1 MNPEKCIIGIDFGKT
16 NVRFGIAVDQAEL
29 KYFTK
34 RPYRRGS
41 PEEMHRQIFE
51 GIDAALESCG
61 YERSDVLGIG
71 IDVPAVVNR
80 ETGVILWGPDWDFMA
95 GASLTKPIAER
106 YGVPVLADVD
116 TVMPTWGEFWAGVG
130 RTCERF
136 AVLTWG
142 TGLGAGLVID
152 GKVQEYADSLFP
164 EFGHSRVSDDD
175 WPCACGATGC
185 VGTLV
190 CGGGIAKHGRLA
202 VEEGRQTLLRE
213 LCGNDPSRVT
223 SFMVFEAADKH
234 DAVAISILDRVA
246 VLLGR
251 LCANIVL
258 TLQPQKIVIVGGL
271 TDRCAPVLATI
282 NRTMRESCW
291 LLFKGLTTCEVV
303 ASELGDKAG
312 VLGAIRKVQLTLGK
326 SIQ

>member
-16 NVRFGIAVDQAEL
+16 NVRFGIAVDESEL

-34 RPYRRGS
+34 LPYRRGS
-41 PEEMHRQIFE
+41 PQEMHRQIFE
-51 GIDAALESCG
+51 GIDAALEACG
-61 YERSDVLGIG
+61 YDRTNVLGIG

-116 TVMPTWGEFWAGVG
+116 TVMPTWGELWAGVG
-130 RTCERF
+130 RTCDRF

-152 GKVQEYADSLFP
+152 GEVQEYADNLFP

-190 CGGGIAKHGRLA
+190 CGGGIAKHGRHA

-223 SFMVFEAADKH
+223 SFMVFEAAAKH

-312 VLGAIRKVQLTLGK
+312 VLGAIRKVQLTLEK